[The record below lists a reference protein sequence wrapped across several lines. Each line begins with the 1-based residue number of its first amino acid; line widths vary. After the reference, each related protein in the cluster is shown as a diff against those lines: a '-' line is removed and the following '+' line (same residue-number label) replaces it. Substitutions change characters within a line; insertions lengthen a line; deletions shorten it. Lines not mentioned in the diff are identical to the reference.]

1 MEGKSVSILE
11 GYFYNSGNVNSKNC
25 ATTFPPTLILPNK
38 TEIKSES
45 CTVREETR
53 LEAEDRFSLMFRSL
67 WHFFYQFSLFFDNP
81 LRVYTMNNG
90 HSHTPPSPISILPC
104 FTPFFSSN
112 LSLTSFNYCFCF
124 VTHWLYHGL
133 YNSGFGVILQHLM
146 GSPVDTSRKT
156 IAPFLPGSVT
166 RQ

>member
-67 WHFFYQFSLFFDNP
+67 WHFFFINLVCSL
-81 LRVYTMNNG
+81 T
-90 HSHTPPSPISILPC
+90 TPSECTQWIMVTPTPHPHPSPSSPVSPHSFLQISPLHPLTIVFALLPID
-104 FTPFFSSN
+104 FTMDCITVG
-112 LSLTSFNYCFCF
+112 LELSFN
-124 VTHWLYHGL
+124 TWWAHQWIH
-133 YNSGFGVILQHLM
+133 
-146 GSPVDTSRKT
+146 RE
-156 IAPFLPGSVT
+156 